1 MLKTLF
7 KSIFNFEEY
16 DLKHYKVSILAVI
29 TILGMIGMVLI
40 RRLQESDERQFEKQI
55 IGYVAGLIIAV
66 VVSLIDYH
74 FIAKLFIPLYLINI
88 ALLVITKFSPLGK
101 SHFLAQRW
109 IGIGSYE
116 FQPSELTRII
126 MIIFLAK
133 FFDIVRRQ
141 INKASIILLA
151 LILMALPIGLIF
163 IQPDLSVSIV
173 LFATFISMFFMAGLS
188 YKIILPTLAIGIPS
202 FIAFFW
208 YVQQDYQVILTEYQ
222 RNRILAMLH
231 PEQFP
236 EQAYQQL
243 NAAKCIRAGGVSGK
257 LLTDAEATLKS
268 AKVPVIE
275 SDFIFTAIAEAFGF
289 IGSLIVIILLMI
301 FIYKAL
307 KIASMAKDYLGML
320 IASGIASLTMFQLFV
335 NIGVVTSLLPN
346 TGIPLPF
353 VSSGLSALLGN
364 MLMVG
369 VLMNVSLQN
378 KRMLP
383 QKETLSL

>member
-16 DLKHYKVSILAVI
+16 DLKHYNVSILAII
-29 TILGMIGMVLI
+29 TLLGSIGMVLI

-55 IGYVAGLIIAV
+55 IGYAVGLIIAV
-66 VVSLIDYH
+66 VVSMIDYH
-74 FIAKLFIPLYLINI
+74 FVAKFFIPLYLLNI
-88 ALLVITKFSPLGK
+88 ALLVITKFTPLGK
-101 SHFLAQRW
+101 SHYTAKRW
-109 IGIGSYE
+109 IAIGSQE
-116 FQPSELTRII
+116 VQPSELTRII

-141 INKASIILLA
+141 INKISIILLA
-151 LILMALPIGLIF
+151 LILMVLPISLII

-222 RNRILAMLH
+222 RTRILAMLH

-257 LLTDAEATLKS
+257 LLSDADATLRS

-307 KIASMAKDYLGML
+307 KIARMAKDFMGML

-369 VLMNVSLQN
+369 VLLNVSLQN

>member
-1 MLKTLF
+1 MFKTLL

-16 DLKHYKVSILAVI
+16 DLKHYQVSLLAVI
-29 TILGMIGMVLI
+29 SILGVIGMVLI
-40 RRLQESDERQFEKQI
+40 RRLQDANERQFEKQI
-55 IGYVAGLIIAV
+55 IGYAVGLIVAV

-74 FIAKLFIPLYLINI
+74 FIAKFFIPLYFINL
-88 ALLVITKFSPLGK
+88 ALLVITKFTPLGK
-101 SHFLAQRW
+101 AHYLAQRW
-109 IGIGSYE
+109 ILIGGIE
-116 FQPSELTRII
+116 VQPSELTRII

-141 INKASIILLA
+141 INKASIIFLA
-151 LILMALPIGLIF
+151 LVLMVLPISLIF

-173 LFATFISMFFMAGLS
+173 LFATFLCMFYMAGLS
-188 YKIILPTLAIGIPS
+188 YKIILPALAIGIPS
-202 FIAFFW
+202 LIAFFW
-208 YVQQDYQVILTEYQ
+208 YVQQDYQAILNSYQ
-222 RNRILAMLH
+222 RDRILAMLH
-231 PEQFP
+231 PERYP
-236 EQAYQQL
+236 ELAYQQV

-257 LLTDAEATLKS
+257 LLADADVTLKS
-268 AKVPVIE
+268 SKVPVIE

-289 IGSLIVIILLMI
+289 VGSLIVIVLLMI

-307 KIASMAKDYLGML
+307 KIARMAKDFMGML

-369 VLMNVSLQN
+369 VLLNVSLQN

>member
-16 DLKHYKVSILAVI
+16 DLKHYKVSILAII
-29 TILGMIGMVLI
+29 TILGTIGMILI

-55 IGYVAGLIIAV
+55 IGYAVGLIIAV
-66 VVSLIDYH
+66 IVSMVDYH
-74 FIAKLFIPLYLINI
+74 FIAKLFIPLYLLNI
-88 ALLVITKFSPLGK
+88 ALLVITKFTPLGK
-101 SHFLAQRW
+101 AHYMAQRW
-109 IGIGSYE
+109 IAIGGLE
-116 FQPSELTRII
+116 VQPSELTRII

-141 INKASIILLA
+141 INKPSIILLA
-151 LILMALPIGLIF
+151 LILMAMPIGLIF

-173 LFATFISMFFMAGLS
+173 LLATFLSMFFMAGLS

-208 YVQQDYQVILTEYQ
+208 YVQQDYQVILTDYQ
-222 RNRILAMLH
+222 RDRILAMLH

-257 LLTDAEATLKS
+257 LLSDSEGVLKS

-289 IGSLIVIILLMI
+289 IGSLVVIVLLMI
-301 FIYKAL
+301 FIFKAL
-307 KIASMAKDYLGML
+307 KIARMAKDFLGML

>member
-29 TILGMIGMVLI
+29 SILGIIGMVLI
-40 RRLQESDERQFEKQI
+40 RRLQDANERQFEKQI
-55 IGYVAGLIIAV
+55 IGYAVGLIIAV
-66 VVSLIDYH
+66 AVSFIDYH
-74 FIAKLFIPLYLINI
+74 FVAKLFIPLYLLNI
-88 ALLVITKFSPLGK
+88 VLLVITKFTPLGK
-101 SHFLAQRW
+101 SHYLAQRW
-109 IGIGSYE
+109 IAIGSYE
-116 FQPSELTRII
+116 VQPSELTRII

-151 LILMALPIGLIF
+151 LILMVLPISLIF

-173 LFATFISMFFMAGLS
+173 LFATFLSMFFMAGLS

-208 YVQQDYQVILTEYQ
+208 YVQQDYQIILNEYQ
-222 RNRILAMLH
+222 RDRILAMLH

-236 EQAYQQL
+236 KQAYQQI

-257 LLTDAEATLKS
+257 LLTDAEVTLKS

-289 IGSLIVIILLMI
+289 VGSMIVIVLLMI
-301 FIYKAL
+301 FIFKAL
-307 KIASMAKDYLGML
+307 KIARMAKDFMGML

-364 MLMVG
+364 MLMAG
-369 VLMNVSLQN
+369 VLLNVSLQN

-383 QKETLSL
+383 QRETLSL